1 MLNWALQA
9 GTLRLRWRG
18 TRQGA
23 IGICPYYKKS
33 DPRIRR
39 DSAGLNLSRP
49 TESNN
54 NMIGRVLPR
63 YLVLVATLTLA
74 VVGMTWMIYGQYRW
88 LATDIVERSVEEH
101 KAILEGSYEGR
112 ARAQLHRIADSIAAA
127 SGQNDSASTSLLL
140 EKATLENEHL
150 AGVRYVRRDLP
161 ILQAGD
167 VPEQVGDVSTQW
179 AKDNLYLTYP
189 VTLGDENF
197 GVLIGNFTLN
207 ELRREVN
214 QFRRQLIGQGRE
226 RRRASFIRIGIATLL
241 MLGLCGVVIWVIV
254 KNQSARIRAL
264 KVQAEKLSDADFGE
278 PLRVLHGDDLGDL
291 AEVFNNMREKLKRT
305 TVSRD
310 YIDNVLASMNEA
322 IIVTSAD
329 GCIKRINEATAKM
342 LDYTE
347 EELLGQSLDLI
358 VDKRKSRVFEAA
370 SPSGIPRE
378 GFLLT
383 KSLESIPVSFTA
395 SVIGGDGIDSEDRV
409 FAAQNITERRR
420 SEQRIRYLARIDP
433 LTKVSNRMQFQH
445 LLQRAIARAGRNKKS
460 LYLFYVDIDH
470 FKDIN
475 DTFGHHA
482 GDTTL
487 ETVAKRLTAALPE
500 GSVIGRLAGD
510 EFAVII
516 TRADGGVLTKLKL
529 DKLARSL
536 LDRLAD
542 PFDVQGHEVFLTA
555 SMGIA
560 CYPEDA
566 PNVIDLIRN
575 ADAALYHGKKQGGNV
590 FSYYAPAMN
599 EAAVER
605 LMTRSKLK
613 RAFER
618 DELLV
623 HYQPKYNL
631 ETGDVCGAEAL
642 VRWELPER
650 GIILPS
656 DFIPIAEETNLIVEI
671 GEWVLDRVCEDFRYW
686 QRSVST
692 PGRVSVNLS
701 LKQLRQRNFI
711 SRISS
716 ILRSYQVSPTSLEL
730 EITETTL
737 MENPIRTIKLLDEL
751 YSLGLHLAIDDFG
764 TGYSSLS
771 ALQQFPITT
780 LKIDKSFVR
789 HVASNA
795 DDATIVGTIIHMGRS
810 LQMDVVAEGVESEE
824 QLNFLQTLDCTY
836 VQGLLF
842 GEPMSSDNY
851 LELLLA
857 QAEGTDTH
865 RALFA

>member
-1 MLNWALQA
+1 
-9 GTLRLRWRG
+9 
-18 TRQGA
+18 
-23 IGICPYYKKS
+23 
-33 DPRIRR
+33 
-39 DSAGLNLSRP
+39 
-49 TESNN
+49 
-54 NMIGRVLPR
+54 
-63 YLVLVATLTLA
+63 
-74 VVGMTWMIYGQYRW
+74 
-88 LATDIVERSVEEH
+88 
-101 KAILEGSYEGR
+101 
-112 ARAQLHRIADSIAAA
+112 
-127 SGQNDSASTSLLL
+127 
-140 EKATLENEHL
+140 
-150 AGVRYVRRDLP
+150 
-161 ILQAGD
+161 
-167 VPEQVGDVSTQW
+167 
-179 AKDNLYLTYP
+179 
-189 VTLGDENF
+189 
-197 GVLIGNFTLN
+197 
-207 ELRREVN
+207 
-214 QFRRQLIGQGRE
+214 
-226 RRRASFIRIGIATLL
+226 
-241 MLGLCGVVIWVIV
+241 
-254 KNQSARIRAL
+254 
-264 KVQAEKLSDADFGE
+264 
-278 PLRVLHGDDLGDL
+278 
-291 AEVFNNMREKLKRT
+291 
-305 TVSRD
+305 
-310 YIDNVLASMNEA
+310 
-322 IIVTSAD
+322 
-329 GCIKRINEATAKM
+329 M
-342 LDYTE
+342 LDYPE
-347 EELLGQSLDLI
+347 EELLGQPLDLI
-358 VDKRKSRVFEAA
+358 VDKSKSRVFESD

-378 GFLLT
+378 GFLLS
-383 KSLESIPVSFTA
+383 KSGDSVPVSYTA
-395 SVIGGDGIDSEDRV
+395 SEISGDELHAEDRI

-420 SEQRIRYLARIDP
+420 AEQRIRYLARIDA
-433 LTKVSNRMQFQH
+433 LTKVPNRMQFQH
-445 LLQRAIARAGRNKKS
+445 LLQRAIARARRNKKS
-460 LYLFYVDIDH
+460 LCLFYVDIDH
-470 FKDIN
+470 FKEIN
-475 DTFGHHA
+475 DTFGHLA

-487 ETVAKRLTAALPE
+487 ETVAERLTAELPA

-510 EFAVII
+510 EFAVIVNHI
-516 TRADGGVLTKLKL
+516 EGGDLAKPKL

-542 PFDVQGHEVFLTA
+542 PFYVQGHEVFMTA

-560 CYPEDA
+560 FYPEDA

-575 ADAALYHGKKQGGNV
+575 ADAALYNAKKDGGNIH
-590 FSYYAPAMN
+590 SYYAPAMN

-605 LMTRSKLK
+605 LMTKSKLK

-631 ETGDVCGAEAL
+631 ETGEVCGAEAL

-656 DFIPIAEETNLIVEI
+656 DFIPLAEETNLIVEI

-686 QRSVST
+686 QRSVSA

-701 LKQLRQRNFI
+701 LKQLRQANFI
-711 SRISS
+711 SRISA

-737 MENPIRTIKLLDEL
+737 MENPTRTIKLLDEL

-771 ALQQFPITT
+771 ALQQFPIST

-789 HVASNA
+789 DVATNA

-842 GEPMSSDNY
+842 GDPMSSDNY

>member
-1 MLNWALQA
+1 
-9 GTLRLRWRG
+9 
-18 TRQGA
+18 
-23 IGICPYYKKS
+23 
-33 DPRIRR
+33 
-39 DSAGLNLSRP
+39 
-49 TESNN
+49 
-54 NMIGRVLPR
+54 MIGRVLPR
-63 YLVLVATLTLA
+63 YLVLVTTLTLV
-74 VVGMTWMIYGQYRW
+74 VVGMTWLIYGQYRW
-88 LATDIVERSVEEH
+88 LARDIVATSVEQH
-101 KAILEGSYEGR
+101 NAILEGSYEGR
-112 ARAQLHRIADSIAAA
+112 ARAQLHRIADSIAVI
-127 SGQNDSASTSLLL
+127 SDQNDSASISRLL
-140 EKATLENEHL
+140 EKATLENENL
-150 AGVRYVRRDLP
+150 AGLRYVGRDLP

-167 VPEQVGDVSTQW
+167 MPEQVGNVSAQW
-179 AKDNLYLTYP
+179 TKDNLYLTYA
-189 VTLGDENF
+189 VTLDGNNF
-197 GVLIGNFTLN
+197 GVLISNFTLI
-207 ELRREVN
+207 ELRRASR
-214 QFRRQLIGQGRE
+214 QFRNQLFGQGRE
-226 RRRASFIRIGIATLL
+226 QRRVSFIRIGIATLL
-241 MLGLCGVVIWVIV
+241 VLGLCGVVIWLIART
-254 KNQSARIRAL
+254 QASRIRAL

-278 PLRVLHGDDLGDL
+278 PLKVLRGDDLGDL
-291 AEVFNNMREKLKRT
+291 AEVFNNMRDKLKRT

-310 YIDNVLASMNEA
+310 YVDNVLASMNEA

-342 LDYTE
+342 LGYTE
-347 EELLGQSLDLI
+347 DELLGQPLDLI
-358 VDKRKSRVFEAA
+358 VDNRKSRVFEAD

-378 GFLLT
+378 GFLVS
-383 KSLESIPVSFTA
+383 KSSESIPVSYTA
-395 SVIGGDGIDSEDRV
+395 SIISGDGVDSEDRV

-445 LLQRAIARAGRNKKS
+445 LLQRAIARASRDKKS
-460 LYLFYVDIDH
+460 LCLLYVDIDH

-475 DTFGHHA
+475 DTFGHLA

-487 ETVAKRLTAALPE
+487 ETVAKRLSGALPE

-516 TRADGGVLTKLKL
+516 NRAEGGGLTKPNL
-529 DKLARSL
+529 DKLARTL

-542 PFDVQGHEVFLTA
+542 PFNVQGHEVFMTA
-555 SMGIA
+555 TMGIA
-560 CYPEDA
+560 YYPADA

-575 ADAALYHGKKQGGNV
+575 ADAALYHGKKEGGNI
-590 FSYYAPAMN
+590 FSYYAPAMK

-605 LMTRSKLK
+605 LMTKSKLK

-631 ETGDVCGAEAL
+631 ETGEVCGAEAL

-650 GIILPS
+650 GIIFPS

-686 QRSVST
+686 QRSGSS

-701 LKQLRQRNFI
+701 LKQLRQPNFI

-751 YSLGLHLAIDDFG
+751 YSLGLHLTIDDFG

-771 ALQQFPITT
+771 ALQQFPIST

-789 HVASNA
+789 EVASNA

-842 GEPMSSDNY
+842 GDPMSSDNY

-857 QAEGTDTH
+857 QADGTDAY